1 MWMDGGWIK
10 HLPKFFYADLQYL
23 CLAAKRD
30 PERRDSI
37 MIGPY
42 ARVQIFIACFKFILI
57 YREDLARDAGCL
69 SNVLLYIFLIEKG
82 VYFEDNFHVYTPAR
96 GKISHK
102 AQWYKTCNANE
113 NIHFEAQKSPQT
125 T

>member
-1 MWMDGGWIK
+1 MDKAPAKVFLRRLTIS
-10 HLPKFFYADLQYL
+10 LPRSE
-23 CLAAKRD
+23 KR
-30 PERRDSI
+30 PGAYIDSI